1 MKLFLHLAYKGTHYH
16 GWQRQPGKPTVQQTL
31 EDSLARILG
40 RKVNCIGCGRTD
52 AGVHA
57 SNYYCHIVLH
67 DEPGFDLAFR
77 LNKVLP
83 SDISIHECL
92 EAPREAHAQHDA
104 VSRTYTYRIHTS
116 KDAFLSEL
124 SAFYPAD
131 GLDVEKL
138 PAAAALITRCKDF
151 RGMCMQSALYK
162 STLCDVRHAGWT
174 IAEDGK
180 QLRFDITA
188 DRFLKGM
195 VRILVGNML
204 EVAYGRMSLEAF
216 GETLETGRRTP
227 YFNAAY
233 PQGLYLSGV
242 EYPFFRRK

>member
-1 MKLFLHLAYKGTHYH
+1 MKRFLHLSYKGTHYH
-16 GWQRQPGKPTVQQTL
+16 GWQRQPGNPTVQQTL
-31 EDSLARILG
+31 EDALARILG

-57 SNYYCHIVLH
+57 SRYYCHIVLH
-67 DEPGFDLAFR
+67 EAPAFDLVFR

-83 SDISIHECL
+83 DDISIHECL

-104 VSRTYTYRIHTS
+104 VSRSYTYRIHTF

-124 SAFYPAD
+124 SAYYPAE
-131 GLDVEKL
+131 GLDVENL
-138 PAAAALITRCKDF
+138 HAAAALIPRYKDF
-151 RGMCMQSALYK
+151 KGMCMQSALYK

-180 QLRFDITA
+180 QLQFDITA

-204 EVAYGRMSLEAF
+204 ETAYGRMSRESFEEIL
-216 GETLETGRRTP
+216 LSGRP
-227 YFNAAY
+227 SPFFNAAY

-242 EYPFFRRK
+242 EYPFL

>member
-1 MKLFLHLAYKGTHYH
+1 MKLFLHLSYKGTHYH

-31 EDSLARILG
+31 EDALARILG

-57 SNYYCHIVLH
+57 SHYYCHIVLH
-67 DEPGFDLAFR
+67 EAPAFDLVFR

-83 SDISIHECL
+83 GDISIHECL

-104 VSRTYTYRIHTS
+104 LSRSYTYRIHTF

-131 GLDVEKL
+131 RLDVEKL
-138 PAAAALITRCKDF
+138 HAAAALIPSYKDF
-151 RGMCMQSALYK
+151 RGVCMQSSLYK
-162 STLCDVRHAGWT
+162 STICQVSHAGWT
-174 IAEDGK
+174 IAPDRR
-180 QLRFDITA
+180 QLQFDITSN
-188 DRFLKGM
+188 RFLKGM
-195 VRILVGNML
+195 VRILTGNML
-204 EVAYGRMSLEAF
+204 ETAYGRM
-216 GETLETGRRTP
+216 TLERFEEILRSGSP
-227 YFNAAY
+227 APFFNAAY

-242 EYPFFRRK
+242 KYPFL

>member
-1 MKLFLHLAYKGTHYH
+1 MKRFLHLSYKGTHYH
-16 GWQRQPGKPTVQQTL
+16 GWQRQPGNPTVQQTL
-31 EDSLARILG
+31 EDALARILG

-57 SNYYCHIVLH
+57 SRYFCHIVLH
-67 DEPGFDLAFR
+67 EAPAFDLVFR

-83 SDISIHECL
+83 DDISIHECL

-104 VSRTYTYRIHTS
+104 LSRSYTYRIHTF

-124 SAFYPAD
+124 SAYYPAE
-131 GLDVEKL
+131 GLDVENL
-138 PAAAALITRCKDF
+138 HAAAALIPRYKDF
-151 RGMCMQSALYK
+151 KGMCMQSALYK

-180 QLRFDITA
+180 QLQFDITA

-204 EVAYGRMSLEAF
+204 ETAYGRMSLESF
-216 GETLETGRRTP
+216 EEILRSGRP
-227 YFNAAY
+227 SPFFNAAY

-242 EYPFFRRK
+242 EYPFL

>member
-1 MKLFLHLAYKGTHYH
+1 MKLFLHLSYKGTHYH

-31 EDSLARILG
+31 EDALARILG
-40 RKVNCIGCGRTD
+40 HKVNCIGCGRTD

-57 SNYYCHIVLH
+57 SHYFCHIVLH
-67 DEPGFDLAFR
+67 EAPGFDLVFR

-83 SDISIHECL
+83 GDISIHECL

-104 VSRTYTYRIHTS
+104 LSRSYTYRIHTF

-138 PAAAALITRCKDF
+138 HAAAALITRYKDF
-151 RGMCMQSALYK
+151 RGVCMQSGLYK
-162 STLCDVRHAGWT
+162 STICQVSHAGWT
-174 IAEDGK
+174 IAHDRR
-180 QLRFDITA
+180 QLQFDITA

-216 GETLETGRRTP
+216 REILKAGQRAP
-227 YFNAAY
+227 FFNAAY

-242 EYPFFRRK
+242 EYPFF

>member
-1 MKLFLHLAYKGTHYH
+1 MKLFLHLSYKGTHYH
-16 GWQRQPGKPTVQQTL
+16 GWQRQPGRPTVQQSL
-31 EDSLARILG
+31 EEALARILG

-57 SNYYCHIVLH
+57 SHYYCHIVLH
-67 DEPGFDLAFR
+67 EAPGFDLVFR

-83 SDISIHECL
+83 GDISIHECL

-104 VSRTYTYRIHTS
+104 VSRSYTYRIHTF

-124 SAFYPAD
+124 SAFYPVD

-138 PAAAALITRCKDF
+138 QAAAALIPSYEDF
-151 RGMCMQSALYK
+151 RGVCMQSGLYK
-162 STLCDVRHAGWT
+162 TTICEVSRAEWT
-174 IAEDGK
+174 IAENGR
-180 QLRFDITA
+180 QLQFDIA
-188 DRFLKGM
+188 SDRFLKGM

-204 EVAYGRMSLEAF
+204 EVAYNRMSLAAF
-216 GETLETGRRTP
+216 EEILKTGQRTP

-242 EYPFFRRK
+242 AYPFFR

>member
-1 MKLFLHLAYKGTHYH
+1 MKLFLHLSYKGTHYH
-16 GWQRQPGKPTVQQTL
+16 GWQRQPGKPTVQETL
-31 EDSLARILG
+31 EDALARILG

-57 SNYYCHIVLH
+57 SHYFCHIVLH
-67 DEPGFDLAFR
+67 EAPGFDLVFR

-83 SDISIHECL
+83 GDISIHECL

-104 VSRTYTYRIHTS
+104 VSRSYTYRIHTF

-131 GLDVEKL
+131 GLDVGKL
-138 PAAAALITRCKDF
+138 HAAAALIPRYKDF
-151 RGMCMQSALYK
+151 RGVCMQSGLYK
-162 STLCDVRHAGWT
+162 STICQVSHAAWT
-174 IAEDGK
+174 IAENGR
-180 QLRFDITA
+180 QLQFNITS

-204 EVAYGRMSLEAF
+204 ETAYGRMSLEHF
-216 GETLETGRRTP
+216 EEILRTGRP
-227 YFNAAY
+227 APFFNAAY
-233 PQGLYLSGV
+233 PQGLYLSDV
-242 EYPFFRRK
+242 KYPFF